1 MNFRKVRAAA
11 VLATMTSS
19 LLAPAAAWAASAPA
33 QPGTVR
39 PEEKVVAQPGTSRAA
54 ESNEADDN
62 KPAGKQPEV
71 SAVDK
76 TPKTDST
83 MEKTPTE
90 PVVAAE
96 AAKPAAAA
104 TIVDSSPAPVASQ
117 SQVAISPATAQAQ
130 VEESHASAIAVSLAD
145 KATETTADTSV
156 RDSAAEDTVAEEAP
170 SVRTEQADEAAAYEL
185 ASVIAEDGDV
195 REKARSE
202 HDKVAVRGDDLDVAA
217 ADQADGGADD
227 PQPDPGT
234 DSDHAPVTN
243 VSAVTSVSAGAALAA
258 EPGTVSVGFE
268 TSAAGLEVTV
278 GSQPTGAATTNE
290 TTIGVAGNTV
300 TFRDNTQTASVVV
313 PELPSEIT
321 TAVDQA
327 VKAVDPSDVIGAVNA
342 SGQDA
347 VQQALS
353 AAPDGSQTVVTPIG
367 QLSGWFEA
375 K

>member
-19 LLAPAAAWAASAPA
+19 LLAPAAGWAASAPA

-54 ESNEADDN
+54 ESNKADDN
-62 KPAGKQPEV
+62 KPAGKQTEV
-71 SAVDK
+71 AAVDK

-83 MEKTPTE
+83 AEKTPTE

-117 SQVAISPATAQAQ
+117 SQVAISPATVQAQ
-130 VEESHASAIAVSLAD
+130 VEENPASAIAVSLAD

-156 RDSAAEDTVAEEAP
+156 RDSAAADTVAEEAP

-227 PQPDPGT
+227 PQPDPDT

-243 VSAVTSVSAGAALAA
+243 VSAGAALAT
-258 EPGTVSVGFE
+258 EPGTGSVGFE
-268 TSAAGLEVTV
+268 ASAAGLEVTV

-290 TTIGVAGNTV
+290 ATIGVAGNTV
-300 TFRDNTQTASVVV
+300 TFRDNTQTASFVV

-342 SGQDA
+342 SVQDA

-353 AAPDGSQTVVTPIG
+353 AAPDGSQTVGTPIG